1 MSRTVLITGAS
12 TGIGY
17 ELAKCFAAGGDAVV
31 LVARGE
37 ERLRQVAGELQG
49 LAGSAPPPRV
59 MASDL
64 TKASAPDE
72 IHAELRREGVAIDVL
87 VNNAGFGSLG
97 PFAGA
102 DLRAE
107 LDMIQVNCS
116 AVAHLT
122 RLFLPGM
129 IERRAGGILNVAST
143 ASFQA
148 GPFMATY
155 YATKAFVLS
164 FSEAIAE
171 EVKEYNV
178 TVSALC
184 PGPTRTEF
192 QARAGVSHSRLF
204 GGGMMRVMDP
214 ASVAAAAY
222 EGFRRGKRIIVPGLI
237 NKLGVHGTRLVP
249 RSTAAKFAA
258 NLNRSKQASR
268 D

>member
-1 MSRTVLITGAS
+1 MPRTALITGAS

-17 ELAKCFAAGGDAVV
+17 ELAKCFARDGHSLI

-37 ERLRQVAGELQG
+37 DRLRRVASELQS
-49 LAGSAPPPRV
+49 LASTAPPPRV
-59 MASDL
+59 IAKDL
-64 TKASAPDE
+64 TNASAPDE
-72 IHAELRREGVAIDVL
+72 IHAEIQRDGVSIDVL

-97 PFAGA
+97 PFAQS
-102 DLRAE
+102 DVRSE
-107 LDMIQVNCS
+107 LHMIQVNCS

-178 TVSALC
+178 TVSAVC
-184 PGPTRTEF
+184 PGPTTTEF

-222 EGFRRGKRIIVPGLI
+222 EGFRRGKRIIVPGLM
-237 NKLGVHGTRLVP
+237 NKLGVQGTRLVP
-249 RSTAAKFAA
+249 RRTAAKFAA
-258 NLNRSKQASR
+258 SLNRSKQA
-268 D
+268 